1 MSGATICAKTNQE
14 FLSEKLN
21 NYKAFLKSVA
31 KNTVKI
37 EELEK
42 FSLDHFLIF
51 GATTLMP
58 LHASGNAKI
67 AVDKTLEMCE
77 IDDVPAVRE
86 KLGRYYEFLVA
97 FLQKE
102 KDAYY
107 SSNVGVAEQPK

>member
-1 MSGATICAKTNQE
+1 MSGASQVAKTNQE
-14 FLSEKLN
+14 FLTEKLG
-21 NYKAFLKSVA
+21 NYKAFLKSVS
-31 KNTVKI
+31 KNQGKI

-42 FSLDHFLIF
+42 FSIDHFLVF

-58 LHASGNAKI
+58 LHASGNAKV
-67 AVDKTLEMCE
+67 AVDKTMEMCE
-77 IDDVPAVRE
+77 IEDKPDVRE

-107 SSNVGVAEQPK
+107 SRGNVIVAK

>member
-1 MSGATICAKTNQE
+1 MSGASVCAKTNQE
-14 FLSEKLN
+14 FLAEKLN
-21 NYKAFLKSVA
+21 NYKAFLKSVS
-31 KNTVKI
+31 KNTAKI

-58 LHASGNAKI
+58 LHASGNAKV
-67 AVDKTLEMCE
+67 AVDKTMEMCE
-77 IDDVPAVRE
+77 IDDVPAVRD

-107 SSNVGVAEQPK
+107 SSNVSVAQQS

>member
-1 MSGATICAKTNQE
+1 MSGASQCAMTNKE
-14 FLSEKLN
+14 FLAEKLG
-21 NYKAFLKSVA
+21 NYKAFLKSVS
-31 KNTVKI
+31 KNQQKV

-58 LHASGNAKI
+58 LHASGNAKV
-67 AVDKTLEMCE
+67 AVDKTMEMCE
-77 IDDVPAVRE
+77 IADEPQVRD

-97 FLQKE
+97 FLTKE

-107 SSNVGVAEQPK
+107 KKNVPMVEG